1 LHKVVNKGQKIDV
14 AISQFQQRLDDLD
27 AKITNGSIK
36 NHADALVKVIIDKS
50 GRSKMLDYGSA
61 EQALMAVDMLLS
73 STGMRQNHAAWLDK
87 AYDTLSDEN
96 AFDSGR
102 FTRVMRSFKG

>member
-1 LHKVVNKGQKIDV
+1 
-14 AISQFQQRLDDLD
+14 
-27 AKITNGSIK
+27 
-36 NHADALVKVIIDKS
+36 
-50 GRSKMLDYGSA
+50 MLDYGSA

-73 STGMRQNHAAWLDK
+73 STGMRQDYAAWLDK